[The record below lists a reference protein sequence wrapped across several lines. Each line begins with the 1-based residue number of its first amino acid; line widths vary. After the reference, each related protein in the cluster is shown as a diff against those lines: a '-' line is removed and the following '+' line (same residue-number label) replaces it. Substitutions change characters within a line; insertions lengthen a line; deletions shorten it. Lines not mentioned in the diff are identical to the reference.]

1 MRKPTTS
8 VTFAGVDGRK
18 DTEIPEWYGEEIEPD
33 IGEMVSFAEAIRRL
47 PRAVETPV
55 AYQNPYTEEWVRTER
70 FNALIEP
77 SRAVAMVTD
86 DADEDPLFHVPTSN
100 YSIINPLDVYG
111 PLESVIDDH
120 DVDGRPL
127 GEVVF
132 GEVRQYR
139 GGGEV
144 HIDLMFDGLEVTLP
158 GRDEPITMGVTTGYD
173 FFGGH
178 AVYVEGFARDSYCA
192 NSIRS
197 LTDRKVVKHVGEV
210 GDFEGWWA
218 DVLGQL
224 ELVTDDLHQFIV
236 DASDIDLSFRDAPFG
251 VDEFYELLGFPE
263 YLAEHAARD
272 ARAESSDPFEI
283 DMWTLHSGAT
293 HALTHFFRG
302 REGSSLDGYVRSAND
317 ILFNPETTLDRVER
331 SYERRAAAETDGDQT
346 GLESQLALAQ
356 LERVSEDVRE
366 KAATFEA
373 REERLRERFAAVSGD

>member
-1 MRKPTTS
+1 MNDTETS
-8 VTFAGVDGRK
+8 TVFAGIDGRT
-18 DTEIPEWYGEEIEPD
+18 DATLPTWYEREHDPET
-33 IGEMVSFAEAIRRL
+33 VRSLAEAIRSL
-47 PRAVETPV
+47 PRAVDTRV
-55 AYQNPYTEEWVRTER
+55 AFKNPYSDEWVATDR
-70 FNALIEP
+70 FNALVEP
-77 SRAVAMVTD
+77 NRLVEQAGDGET
-86 DADEDPLFHVPTSN
+86 DPLFHIPTSN

-111 PLESVIDDH
+111 PLESVIEEH

-132 GEVRQYR
+132 GEIRQYR

-144 HIDLMFDGLEVTLP
+144 HIDLMFDGLEVSLP
-158 GRDEPITMGVTTGYD
+158 GRDDPITMGVTTGYD

-197 LTDRKVVKHVGEV
+197 LTDRQIVKHVGEV

-224 ELVTDDLHQFIV
+224 ELVTDDLHGFIV
-236 DASDIDLSFRDAPFG
+236 DASDIDLSFGDAPFD
-251 VDEFYELLGFPE
+251 VETFYELLGFPE

-272 ARAESSDPFEI
+272 ARAEADDPFEI

-302 REGSSLDGYVRSAND
+302 REGSSLDKYVRSAND
-317 ILFNPETTLDRVER
+317 ILFNPEATLDRAER
-331 SYERRAAAETDGDQT
+331 AYEQRAEAETDGEQT
-346 GLESQLALAQ
+346 GLESQVALAQ

-366 KAATFEA
+366 KASSFES

>member
-1 MRKPTTS
+1 MKNPETS
-8 VTFAGVDGRK
+8 TVFAGIDGRT
-18 DTEIPEWYGEEIEPD
+18 DATLPTWYEQEHDPETAC
-33 IGEMVSFAEAIRRL
+33 SLAEAIRRL
-47 PRAVETPV
+47 PRAVQTEV
-55 AYQNPYTEEWVRTER
+55 AFRNPYTEDWVETER
-70 FNALIEP
+70 FNALVEP
-77 SRAVAMVTD
+77 NRLVVGLD
-86 DADEDPLFHVPTSN
+86 DETVDPLFHVPTSN

-111 PLESVIDDH
+111 PLESVIEDH
-120 DVDGRPL
+120 DIDGRPL

-144 HIDLMFDGLEVTLP
+144 HIDLMFDGMEVSLP

-197 LTDRKVVKHVGEV
+197 LTDRQIVKHVGDV
-210 GDFEGWWA
+210 GDFEGWWE
-218 DVLGQL
+218 DILSQIQ
-224 ELVTDDLHQFIV
+224 LVTDDLHAFIV
-236 DASDIDLSFRDAPFG
+236 DATDIDLSFREAPFG
-251 VDEFYELLGFPE
+251 VSEFYELLGFPE

-272 ARAESSDPFEI
+272 ARAEANDPFEI

-302 REGSSLDGYVRSAND
+302 REGNSLDGYVRSAND

-331 SYERRAAAETDGDQT
+331 SYERQAEAETDGEQT
-346 GLESQLALAQ
+346 GLESQIALAQ

-366 KAATFEA
+366 KATTFEA
-373 REERLRERFAAVSGD
+373 REEQLRERFAVVGGD

>member
-1 MRKPTTS
+1 MNNTETS
-8 VTFAGVDGRK
+8 TVFAGIDGRT
-18 DTEIPEWYGEEIEPD
+18 DATLPTWYEREHEPETV
-33 IGEMVSFAEAIRRL
+33 VSLAEAIRSL
-47 PRAVETPV
+47 PRAVDTQV
-55 AYQNPYTEEWVRTER
+55 AFRNPYTDDWVETER
-70 FNALIEP
+70 FNALVEP
-77 SRAVAMVTD
+77 NRLVEQAG
-86 DADEDPLFHVPTSN
+86 DAETDPLFHIPTSN

-111 PLESVIDDH
+111 PLESVIDEH
-120 DVDGRPL
+120 DIDGRPL

-144 HIDLMFDGLEVTLP
+144 HIDLMFDGLEVSLP

-178 AVYVEGFARDSYCA
+178 AVYVEGFAQDTYCS

-197 LTDRKVVKHVGEV
+197 LTDRQVVKHVGEV
-210 GDFEGWWA
+210 GDFEGWWEN
-218 DVLGQL
+218 VLGQL

-236 DASDIDLSFRDAPFG
+236 DASEIDLSFNDAPFG

-331 SYERRAAAETDGDQT
+331 SYERQAEAETDGDQT

-373 REERLRERFAAVSGD
+373 REEQLRERFAAVSGD

>member
-1 MRKPTTS
+1 MNDTETS
-8 VTFAGVDGRK
+8 TVFAGIDGRT
-18 DTEIPEWYGEEIEPD
+18 DAMLPTWYERDQEPETV
-33 IGEMVSFAEAIRRL
+33 VSLAEAIRRL
-47 PRAVETPV
+47 PRAVDTQV
-55 AYQNPYTEEWVRTER
+55 AFKNPYTDDWVETER
-70 FNALIEP
+70 FNALVEP
-77 SRAVAMVTD
+77 NRLVEQAG
-86 DADEDPLFHVPTSN
+86 DEETDPLFHIPTSN

-144 HIDLMFDGLEVTLP
+144 HIDLMFDGLEVSLP

-178 AVYVEGFARDSYCA
+178 AVYVEGFARDNACA

-197 LTDRKVVKHVGEV
+197 LTDRQVVKHVGEV
-210 GDFEGWWA
+210 GDFEGWWE

-224 ELVTDDLHQFIV
+224 ELVTDDLHQFIL
-236 DASDIDLSFRDAPFG
+236 DASEIDLSFRDAPFG

-263 YLAEHAARD
+263 YLAKHAGRD
-272 ARAESSDPFEI
+272 ARAEADDPFEV

-317 ILFNPETTLDRVER
+317 ILFNPESTLDRVER
-331 SYERRAAAETDGDQT
+331 SYERRAEAETDGDQT
-346 GLESQLALAQ
+346 GLESQIALAQ
-356 LERVSEDVRE
+356 LERVGEDVRE
-366 KAATFEA
+366 KATTFEA
-373 REERLRERFAAVSGD
+373 REEQLRERFAAVSGE

>member
-1 MRKPTTS
+1 MKNPETS
-8 VTFAGVDGRK
+8 TIFAGIDGRT
-18 DTEIPEWYGEEIEPD
+18 DATIPTWYEQEHEP
-33 IGEMVSFAEAIRRL
+33 ETVVSLAEAIRRL
-47 PRAVETPV
+47 PRAVQTEV
-55 AYQNPYTEEWVRTER
+55 AFKNPYTDDWVETER
-70 FNALIEP
+70 FNALVEP
-77 SRAVAMVTD
+77 NRLVVQPD
-86 DADEDPLFHVPTSN
+86 DETVDPLFHVPTSN
-100 YSIINPLDVYG
+100 YSIIDPLDVYG
-111 PLESVIDDH
+111 PLESVIHEQDI
-120 DVDGRPL
+120 DGRPL

-144 HIDLMFDGLEVTLP
+144 HIDLMFDSMAVSLP

-197 LTDRKVVKHVGEV
+197 LTDRKVVKHVGEIES
-210 GDFEGWWA
+210 FEGWWE
-218 DVLGQL
+218 DVLGQIQ
-224 ELVTDDLHQFIV
+224 LVTDDLHAFIV
-236 DASDIDLSFRDAPFG
+236 DASEIDLSFRDAPFG
-251 VDEFYELLGFPE
+251 VSEFYELLGFPE

-272 ARAESSDPFEI
+272 ARAESTDPFEI

-302 REGSSLDGYVRSAND
+302 REGNSLDGYVRSAND

-331 SYERRAAAETDGDQT
+331 SYERRAEAQTNGEQT
-346 GLESQLALAQ
+346 GLESQIALAQ

-366 KAATFEA
+366 MAATFEA
-373 REERLRERFAAVSGD
+373 REEQLRERFAVVSGD

>member
-1 MRKPTTS
+1 MNNTETS
-8 VTFAGVDGRK
+8 TVFAGIDGRT
-18 DTEIPEWYGEEIEPD
+18 DATLPTWYEREHEPETV
-33 IGEMVSFAEAIRRL
+33 VSLAEAIRSL
-47 PRAVETPV
+47 PRAVDTQV
-55 AYQNPYTEEWVRTER
+55 AFRNPYTDDWVETER
-70 FNALIEP
+70 FNALVEP
-77 SRAVAMVTD
+77 NRLVEQAG
-86 DADEDPLFHVPTSN
+86 DAETDPLFHIPTSN

-111 PLESVIDDH
+111 PLESVIDEH
-120 DVDGRPL
+120 DIDGRPL

-144 HIDLMFDGLEVTLP
+144 HIDLMFDGLEVSLP

-178 AVYVEGFARDSYCA
+178 AVYVEGFAQDTYCS

-197 LTDRKVVKHVGEV
+197 LTDRQVVKHVGEV
-210 GDFEGWWA
+210 GDFEGWWEN
-218 DVLGQL
+218 VLGQL

-236 DASDIDLSFRDAPFG
+236 DASEIDLSFRDAPFG

-331 SYERRAAAETDGDQT
+331 SYERQAEAETDGDQT

-373 REERLRERFAAVSGD
+373 REEQLRERFAAVSGD

>member
-1 MRKPTTS
+1 MKDSETS
-8 VTFAGVDGRK
+8 KVFAGIDGRT
-18 DTEIPEWYGEEIEPD
+18 DTTLPTWYEREQEP
-33 IGEMVSFAEAIRRL
+33 EMVVSLAEAIRRL
-47 PRAVETPV
+47 PRAVDTQV
-55 AYQNPYTEEWVRTER
+55 AFRNPYTDDWVQTER
-70 FNALIEP
+70 FNALVEP
-77 SRAVAMVTD
+77 NRLVEQAG
-86 DADEDPLFHVPTSN
+86 DEDTDPLFHIPTSN

-111 PLESVIDDH
+111 PLESVIEEH

-132 GEVRQYR
+132 GEIRQYR

-144 HIDLMFDGLEVTLP
+144 HIDLMFDGLEVSLP
-158 GRDEPITMGVTTGYD
+158 GRDDPITMGVTTGYD

-197 LTDRKVVKHVGEV
+197 LTDRQIVKHVGEV
-210 GDFEGWWA
+210 GDFEGWWEN
-218 DVLGQL
+218 VLGQL
-224 ELVTDDLHQFIV
+224 ELVTDDLHGFIV
-236 DASDIDLSFRDAPFG
+236 DASDIDLSFGDAPFG
-251 VDEFYELLGFPE
+251 VAEFYELLGFPE

-272 ARAESSDPFEI
+272 ARAEADDPFEI

-302 REGSSLDGYVRSAND
+302 REGSSLDEYVRAAND
-317 ILFNPETTLDRVER
+317 ILFNPEATLDRVKR
-331 SYERRAAAETDGDQT
+331 AYERQAEAETDGEQT
-346 GLESQLALAQ
+346 GLESQVALAQ

-366 KAATFEA
+366 KAATFET

>member
-1 MRKPTTS
+1 MKDSETS
-8 VTFAGVDGRK
+8 KVFAGIDGRT
-18 DTEIPEWYGEEIEPD
+18 DTTLPTWYEREQEP
-33 IGEMVSFAEAIRRL
+33 EMVVSLAEAIRRL
-47 PRAVETPV
+47 PRAVDTQV
-55 AYQNPYTEEWVRTER
+55 AFRNPYTDDWVQTER
-70 FNALIEP
+70 FNALVEP
-77 SRAVAMVTD
+77 NRLVEQAG
-86 DADEDPLFHVPTSN
+86 DEDTDPLFHIPTSN

-111 PLESVIDDH
+111 PLESVIEEH

-144 HIDLMFDGLEVTLP
+144 HIDLMFDGLEVSLP

-197 LTDRKVVKHVGEV
+197 LTDRQIVKHVGEV
-210 GDFEGWWA
+210 GDFEGWWEN
-218 DVLGQL
+218 VLGQL
-224 ELVTDDLHQFIV
+224 ELVTDDLHGFIV
-236 DASDIDLSFRDAPFG
+236 DASDIDLSFGDAPFG
-251 VDEFYELLGFPE
+251 VAEFYELLGFPE
-263 YLAEHAARD
+263 YLAEQ
-272 ARAESSDPFEI
+272 
-283 DMWTLHSGAT
+283 WTLHSGAT

-302 REGSSLDGYVRSAND
+302 REGSSLDEYVRSAND
-317 ILFNPETTLDRVER
+317 ILFNPEATLDRVKR
-331 SYERRAAAETDGDQT
+331 AYERQAEAETDGEQT
-346 GLESQLALAQ
+346 GLGSQVALAQ

-366 KAATFEA
+366 KAATFET